1 MIVVVGY
8 VKIEFVI
15 INFAAVGFV
24 EIGIVSVDFPAVNF
38 PVFSLDQT
46 EFHVE
51 ILMEL
56 TLLLL
61 VLIGYILLTLW

>member
-24 EIGIVSVDFPAVNF
+24 EIGIVAVDFPAVNF
-38 PVFSLDQT
+38 PVLSLDQT

-51 ILMEL
+51 SLMEL